1 MANTITG
8 GDQTVSITWDGGK
21 GVVLSQGSYDGGT
34 LSLQYSTDGGTTK
47 TAFGSDTD
55 VTAAGGGAFIYGAGT
70 IYLDL
75 SSTLTTSA
83 SITYDVL
90 PAEGSNLQR

>member
-8 GDQTVSITWDGGK
+8 GDQTVTVPWKGGK
-21 GVVLSQGSYDGGT
+21 GVVLSQGTYDSGT
-34 LSLQYSTDGGTTK
+34 LSLQFSTDGGTTK

-55 VTAAGGGAFIYGAGT
+55 VLANGGGAFIAGAGD

-75 SSTLTTSA
+75 SGTLTTSA
-83 SITYDVL
+83 SITYVVL
-90 PAEGSNLQR
+90 PAEGENLQA